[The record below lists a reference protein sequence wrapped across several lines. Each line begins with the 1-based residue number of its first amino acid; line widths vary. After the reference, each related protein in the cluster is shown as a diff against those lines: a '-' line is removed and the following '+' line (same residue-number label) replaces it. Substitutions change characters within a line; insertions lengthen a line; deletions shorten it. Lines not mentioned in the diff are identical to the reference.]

1 MELILLKDVTTLGS
15 KHDVVTV
22 KNGYGRNYLIPKGIG
37 VIANAINMARLDEI
51 KKEEN
56 ERMAEIVAEYQAT
69 AEKIQAQSI
78 KIKAK
83 AGTSG
88 KIFGSVTNLQIAQA
102 LEEQL
107 QVSVDRKKIE
117 IEEDVKELGSYKAV
131 VHLHPQVD
139 AHVAFDVEQD

>member
-37 VIANAINMARLDEI
+37 VIANAINMTRLEKI
-51 KKEEN
+51 KEEEN
-56 ERMAEIVAEYQAT
+56 TRMAEIVAEYQAT
-69 AEKIQAQSI
+69 AEKIQAKTI

-117 IEEDVKELGSYKAV
+117 IEGDVKELGSYKAV

-139 AHVAFDVEQD
+139 ANVAFDVEQD